1 MNESALERL
10 RQETK
15 KKEVE
20 KKPKA
25 FKKEH
30 IEKENAKEVWLTRAI
45 YVESLASCAHIIK
58 EIKLFEQE

>member
-30 IEKENAKEVWLTRAI
+30 IEKENAKEV
-45 YVESLASCAHIIK
+45 
-58 EIKLFEQE
+58 